1 MKKLF
6 IFGVLVLSFF
16 LMSTS
21 YSQLL
26 VEDFNYPVGDSID
39 THGWTPHSGT
49 GTTPVLVSN
58 GGLTYADYLGSGIGN
73 AADVFGTGE
82 DVNKDFTVQGTDG
95 SSIYMS
101 ALVNVT
107 EAANSLSGGYFLHL
121 GKTTTPTT
129 FTSFCSRVFV
139 SVDASDSVNFGL
151 SNTSTGT
158 YSLTKFVKNT
168 TYLLI
173 VKYTINTAGNDT
185 TKLWVVSSGV
195 PIDEITAG
203 TPDVLIDSQIGTSTD
218 SVNAVGIRQSSGI
231 PDVVLD
237 GIRVGTSWDDI
248 FSVVSSPTISVAPT
262 TLLGF
267 TYVEGSGPS
276 TSQSYKLSGSDL
288 DPADGNITVTGS
300 TNYEV
305 STDDINFSGSFDV
318 AYTGG
323 VLSDTTIYVRLAA
336 GLSTGD
342 YNGEILSNSG
352 GGATTKEVTVDGS
365 VTAEPGLAGDYYIGT
380 FSPNGT
386 PDFATLEE
394 AFNAIN
400 NSNITGDCIFYI
412 TSSITEPN
420 TNHGLGLAVDPSPYT
435 ITIKPY
441 LGTYIEIT
449 LQYPVD
455 INSGPSG
462 AFVIG
467 IPSDNNIAWND
478 LRTTKNIIIDG
489 SNNPGGA
496 SRDLVF
502 RTETTSAR
510 NAFPLAI
517 VGDVSNVTVKNC
529 IFEYK
534 PVAVSTSNLF
544 IGAVQI
550 RARNNGGLDWVPSNI
565 TIDNNLINADF
576 PGVARGAQGIV
587 TVLLGTATASYVDNL
602 VIKNNTIMGKQRAIA
617 LGYSANT
624 DIYNNTIE
632 LNQDIDGTVSNRG
645 IEAALVAP
653 GSVVNIF
660 NNRISK
666 LASIAT
672 NDQGMAGISVL
683 DAGTYNIYNNMIS
696 GFSLTSTNP
705 QARVGGIGISS
716 TTATSNI
723 YYNSIL
729 MNDIE
734 DIGTGSVAYYGI
746 GTINGIINIANNLVV
761 ANESDFKNFC
771 ISTTG
776 GTLTS
781 NFNDFYTAT
790 DSACVGYFIGI
801 ITPTLA
807 DWQTAS
813 GQDANS
819 VSKEVFFKSPLDL
832 HLTGTSDGDF
842 SLAGTPV
849 TGITT
854 DIDGDTRNTT
864 YPYMGADEGTIS
876 LTEPVDF
883 WVEDFDYP
891 DGDTLTNFNGWIAH
905 SGAGINPITINSF
918 GLAFPDYK
926 SSGIGL
932 AALMD
937 NTSEDVHKL
946 FPSVSNGTVYTSFMV
961 RVDAAPTG
969 YFLHFAPNPHNTFDF
984 RGRVWVKTNG
994 SGGLAI
1000 GYSYSS
1006 SDTTFTDFDYNLGD
1020 TLLFVSKYE
1029 VVAGDN
1035 NDIVSLYI
1043 FNNSAPAPSTEPVSP
1058 TVGPIVNATTSAD
1071 IDPGSINLRQYNSG
1085 QNIIVDG
1092 IRVAT
1097 SWNDVFGIVSGVEIT
1112 ESKIPT
1118 DYTLTQNYPNP
1129 FNPTT
1134 RINYSVPFDSK
1145 VTISV
1150 YSITGELVAELVNDY
1165 KSVGT
1170 YSVNFDGSN
1179 LASGMYIYRMVAGS
1193 FVQTNKMMLL
1203 K

>member
-6 IFGVLVLSFF
+6 IFGVLVFSFF

-26 VEDFNYPVGDSID
+26 VEDFDYPVGDSID

-158 YSLTKFVKNT
+158 YSSIKFVKNT

-203 TPDVLIDSQIGTSTD
+203 TPDVLIDSQTGTSTD

-262 TLLGF
+262 TLSGF

-323 VLSDTTIYVRLAA
+323 ALLDTTIYVRLMA

-342 YNGEILSNSG
+342 YNSETISNSG
-352 GGATTKEVTVDGS
+352 GGATTQDVTVDGS
-365 VTAEPGLAGDYYIGT
+365 VTAEPVLSGDYYIPQG
-380 FSPNGT
+380 SNPQG
-386 PDFATLEE
+386 FATLYDAVTTLNTTVVNGTVNFLLDADTLRENSFT
-394 AFNAIN
+394 FNAN
-400 NSNITGDCIFYI
+400 LS
-412 TSSITEPN
+412 
-420 TNHGLGLAVDPSPYT
+420 A
-435 ITIKPY
+435 
-441 LGTYIEIT
+441 
-449 LQYPVD
+449 
-455 INSGPSG
+455 
-462 AFVIG
+462 
-467 IPSDNNIAWND
+467 DNNVVVKPAPGRDVCLIVTPGASMGNGSQLIGFD
-478 LRTTKNIIIDG
+478 KGHVTFDG
-489 SNNPGGA
+489 SNDGST
-496 SRDLVF
+496 SRNLIVT
-502 RTETTSAR
+502 TETDDARVPFGLNTS
-510 NAFPLAI
+510 NADTVVLKNLI
-517 VGDVSNVTVKNC
+517 IKNLDNVTLN
-529 IFEYK
+529 FRY
-534 PVAVSTSNLF
+534 
-544 IGAVQI
+544 GAVINDKNDVWGFRVENCQI
-550 RARNNGGLDWVPSNI
+550 
-565 TIDNNLINADF
+565 
-576 PGVARGAQGIV
+576 
-587 TVLLGTATASYVDNL
+587 GTATRPVRRDGLAPWGTSAPNQFSFVNNEIYCGTRGVTTL
-602 VIKNNTIMGKQRAIA
+602 YLTESEIIGNTINVLPTTAGATDAYNHGIYITGATDTINIKGNTVNCLEKTINASSYLIGIA
-617 LGYSANT
+617 FAGNGGAEN
-624 DIYNNTIE
+624 DVIN
-632 LNQDIDGTVSNRG
+632 
-645 IEAALVAP
+645 
-653 GSVVNIF
+653 VVN
-660 NNRISK
+660 NMVNVGAADET
-666 LASIAT
+666 L
-672 NDQGMAGISVL
+672 N
-683 DAGTYNIYNNMIS
+683 TY
-696 GFSLTSTNP
+696 
-705 QARVGGIGISS
+705 GIGLRSAQIMG
-716 TTATSNI
+716 NLKI
-723 YYNSIL
+723 YYNTIVV
-729 MNDIE
+729 NDNASTLVSYGIGNHTN
-734 DIGTGSVAYYGI
+734 GTGSVDI
-746 GTINGIINIANNLVV
+746 DLEDNIIINNQ
-761 ANESDFKNFC
+761 
-771 ISTTG
+771 TG
-776 GTLTS
+776 NTS
-781 NFNDFYTAT
+781 
-790 DSACVGYFIGI
+790 SAAIGI
-801 ITPTLA
+801 IPATSVLSSNYNDLLSATATLVNFQGTTYA
-807 DWQTAS
+807 DLFSWQTATS
-813 GQDANS
+813 QDLNS
-819 VSKEVFFKSPLDL
+819 VSKPVNFVSATDL
-832 HLTGTSDGDF
+832 HLTGASDGDF
-842 SLAGTPV
+842 DLAGTPV
-849 TGITT
+849 AGITT
-854 DIDGDTRNTT
+854 DIDGDTRSTT

-891 DGDTLTNFNGWIAH
+891 DGDTLTNFNGWVAH
-905 SGAGINPITINSF
+905 SAAGTNPITINPF